1 MKGGYTVTDEQIIEM
16 FFARDEKAVSS
27 ASSKYGGVLAALC
40 TNILGNFS
48 DAEECVNDTYVKL
61 WNSIPP
67 ARPEKFRAYALR
79 IARNVS
85 FDALKKKK
93 AEKRGSGEM
102 MLVLDELSECVSGK
116 DSVEKEVAAIQLQND
131 INIFLRIL
139 DEEKRNI
146 FICRYWYAYSVKE
159 IAKGFCKKESAV
171 AVILCRT
178 REKLK
183 VFLEER
189 GYEI

>member
-1 MKGGYTVTDEQIIEM
+1 MNDNEIIQLYFDRNES
-16 FFARDEKAVSS
+16 AIEKTSGKFGKLLQKIAQ
-27 ASSKYGGVLAALC
+27 
-40 TNILGNFS
+40 NILGNYHDAQECVS
-48 DAEECVNDTYVKL
+48 DAYRKAWET
-61 WNSIPP
+61 IPP
-67 ARPEKFRAYALR
+67 ENPSSLSAYLSK
-79 IARNVS
+79 ITRNKAVDMMRKS
-85 FDALKKKK
+85 S

-102 MLVLDELSECVSGK
+102 MLVLDEISECVSGK

-131 INIFLRIL
+131 INLFLRIL

-159 IAKGFCKKESAV
+159 IAKGFCKKESTV
-171 AVILCRT
+171 AVMLCRT